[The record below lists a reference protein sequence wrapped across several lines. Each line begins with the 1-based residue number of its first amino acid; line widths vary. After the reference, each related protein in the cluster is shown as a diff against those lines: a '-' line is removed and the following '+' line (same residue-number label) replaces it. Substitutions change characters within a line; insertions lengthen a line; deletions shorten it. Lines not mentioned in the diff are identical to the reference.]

1 MVNTR
6 KGTYA
11 GKSSEEVHEVSS
23 PKGAMHGV
31 RMCSRRF
38 KTRPSASEAHLTDMD
53 FDDLDDSQESSSTEG
68 VFVPT
73 LGIAPASK
81 VQPGPFVRFLP
92 SPSLPVAS
100 DDVHASIPNDVP
112 GDVSVAREEQP
123 DALSDENEVDPSNPE
138 VCTDKVPTN
147 ADDTPTIPP
156 CSFKEENVQRWKFVV
171 QRRLANEV
179 NVSDKHQS
187 YMSIIDLI
195 GRTGLAKTISNAGPF
210 YPHLIREFIVNLPDE
225 FNDPSSPDYHT
236 VHVRGFKFVVFPVV
250 INGFLGNV
258 VDIDYSP
265 SSPSSNVLAS
275 VLSGGTLS
283 MWPVNGIP
291 ALFLALNMPFCIRL
305 ILLIGSLPLMPPV
318 YLQPWQLFCIKFG
331 SHVPDIDQDVHL
343 SRGPRVFVT
352 SDWAESA
359 EGFFVDG
366 ELTSRI
372 VNSLAVESQAL
383 STFINLLFGRR
394 LEVDALICQGFCP
407 IYQ

>member
-38 KTRPSASEAHLTDMD
+38 KSTPPRRPYRLPSEKSQ
-53 FDDLDDSQESSSTEG
+53 DDTSKSSHKLVQEEVGSD
-68 VFVPT
+68 VLLQ
-73 LGIAPASK
+73 LGQAPSK

-275 VLSGGTLS
+275 IDIANWFPSSHASSVSA
-283 MWPVNGIP
+283 
-291 ALFLALNMPFCIRL
+291 ALATFLYQICNDNKVDTSAFIYNQ
-305 ILLIGSLPLMPPV
+305 LLRHVGS
-318 YLQPWQLFCIKFG
+318 FGG